1 MRNLIGVLI
10 VIVGIL
16 LGLYIGGWIMFVKP
30 IIDICYAIDD
40 QTISAVAVGITI
52 IKCLLASFVGVV
64 IAQIGIVIGKLIMD

>member
-10 VIVGIL
+10 VLVGIL

-40 QTISAVAVGITI
+40 QTVSAVAVGITI
-52 IKCLLASFVGVV
+52 IKCLFASFVGVA